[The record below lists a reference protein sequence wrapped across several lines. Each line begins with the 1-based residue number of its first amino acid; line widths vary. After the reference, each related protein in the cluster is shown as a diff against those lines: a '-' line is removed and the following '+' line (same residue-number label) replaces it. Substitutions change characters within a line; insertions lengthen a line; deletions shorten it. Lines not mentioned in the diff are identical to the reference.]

1 MNGKL
6 ARIEQQELSLV
17 SPSDSCS
24 SSPVAKEN
32 SYGTSD
38 MLPDS
43 TSEIRKAKKK
53 KKSKEITLDETENID
68 SREDLMVKKD
78 KKKKKRKRD
87 KDDEGS
93 IKDTDYVSYE
103 EQYTEEMENCTTG
116 NKKRKTIQNE
126 TIEFIE
132 LEENVADVNMEN
144 SSTKKKKKKKSKSG
158 NDENIAATPDNLDF
172 DSTDPLP
179 HKNKKSKKR
188 KKTTK

>member
-24 SSPVAKEN
+24 SSPAAKEN
-32 SYGTSD
+32 SNGTSD
-38 MLPDS
+38 LLPNS
-43 TSEIRKAKKK
+43 TSEIRKREAKKK
-53 KKSKEITLDETENID
+53 KKSKEVTLDETENID
-68 SREDLMVKKD
+68 SHEDLMVKKD
-78 KKKKKRKRD
+78 KKKKKRKRA

-93 IKDTDYVSYE
+93 INYASRE

-126 TIEFIE
+126 TIEFTE
-132 LEENVADVNMEN
+132 VEENVADVNMEN
-144 SSTKKKKKKKSKSG
+144 SSTKKRKKKKSKSG

-188 KKTTK
+188 KKRTK